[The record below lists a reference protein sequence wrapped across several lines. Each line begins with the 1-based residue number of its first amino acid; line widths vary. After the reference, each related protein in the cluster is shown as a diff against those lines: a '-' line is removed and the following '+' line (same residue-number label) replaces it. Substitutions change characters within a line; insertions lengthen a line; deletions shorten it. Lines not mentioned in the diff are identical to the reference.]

1 MRLAVGPALLI
12 TALSLARPVAQ
23 TPLSIVIEK
32 NVEARMRDGVV
43 LRADVY
49 RPAGDGKRP
58 ALLQRTPYSKNPGQP
73 RSQFHRLAEAGFV
86 VVVQDTRGR
95 YMSDGVAVPHD
106 EGPDGY
112 DTVEWV
118 AQLPYVGGRVGMFG
132 GSYSA
137 TTQLLAAPM
146 RPPHLVALFPSAS
159 YASRYDMVFQGGAFY
174 LGDGLS
180 WNLGQAKDARRR
192 ALDPTADRDHEIGL
206 TPDERRQL
214 RDDWY
219 WRLPLNAMRVLEVD
233 NYSPGYF
240 DLLAHPSYDR
250 FWETFDVAAK
260 HPQFQVPAYHLTGWY
275 DSLLNGTLANFA
287 GLREHAGTER
297 ARRNQRLIVGPW
309 THARPS
315 AGTRAIGDVDFGPD
329 AGFDSEALIVRWFRH
344 WMPLPVPPAPAPPP
358 DWTGAPVRIF
368 VMGDNRWRDE
378 QEWPLRRAVPTAYH
392 LLSDGKANTRDG
404 DGRLVPTPAPATQAH
419 DTFAYDP
426 SNPVPTGAFG
436 AYSRA
441 PNDRRP
447 MQQRQDVLV
456 YTSAP
461 MTAPLEVT
469 GPVRLVLWAASSAPD
484 TDFTAALSDVQPDG
498 TARALTD
505 GIVRARYRASRTQP
519 SLLAPGQ
526 PYEFT
531 IEVGATS
538 NVFLPGHRLRLEVSS
553 SNFPRWDRN
562 PNTGKPFATDGA
574 TAVARQTVFH
584 DAARPSRLVLPVV
597 PR

>member
-1 MRLAVGPALLI
+1 MRFGLATALAALALAVPA
-12 TALSLARPVAQ
+12 AQ
-23 TPLSIVIEK
+23 SPRVVVEK
-32 NVEARMRDGVV
+32 NLSARMRDGVI

-49 RPAGDGKRP
+49 RPAGDGKYP
-58 ALLQRTPYSKNPGQP
+58 ALLQRTPYSKNPDDP
-73 RSQFHRLAEAGFV
+73 RSQFHRLAEAGFA

-95 YMSDGVAVPHD
+95 YMSEGVAVPHD
-106 EGPDGY
+106 EGADGY

-118 AQLPYVGGRVGMFG
+118 AQLPYVDGRVGMFG

-192 ALDPTADRDHEIGL
+192 ALEPAADRDHEIGL

-219 WRLPLNAMRVLEVD
+219 WRLPLNAMRVLDVD
-233 NYSPGYF
+233 KYSPGYW

-275 DSLLNGTLANFA
+275 DSLLNGTLANYA
-287 GLREHAGTER
+287 GLRAHAGTEH

-309 THARPS
+309 THARPT
-315 AGTRAIGDVDFGPD
+315 AATRAIGDVDFGPE
-329 AGFDSEALIVRWFRH
+329 AGFDSEGLIVRWFRH
-344 WMPLPVPPAPAPPP
+344 WMPTPAPPP
-358 DWTGAPVRIF
+358 GAAAPSDWTGAPVRIF

-378 QEWPLRRAVPTAYH
+378 QEWPLARAVPTAYH
-392 LLSDGKANTRDG
+392 LQSGGTANTLSG
-404 DGRLVPTPAPATQAH
+404 DGRLAPEPAPATQPA
-419 DTFAYDP
+419 DRFEYDP
-426 SNPVPTGAFG
+426 KTPVPTGAFG

-505 GIVRARYRASRTQP
+505 GIVRARYRASRTTP
-519 SLLAPGQ
+519 ALLTPGQ
-526 PYEFT
+526 PTEFT

-562 PNTGKPFATDGA
+562 PNTGAPFGA
-574 TAVARQTVFH
+574 DAAVAVAHQTVFH
-584 DAARPSRLVLPVV
+584 DVARPSRLVLPVV

>member
-1 MRLAVGPALLI
+1 MRTLHL
-12 TALSLARPVAQ
+12 TSLAIVSAWLATLGAQ
-23 TPLSIVIEK
+23 APAVPAVVVEK
-32 NVEARMRDGVV
+32 NVAAPMRDGVV

-49 RPAGDGKRP
+49 RPAGEGKRP
-58 ALLQRTPYSKNPGQP
+58 ALLQRTPYSKNPEEP
-73 RSQFHRLAEAGFV
+73 RSYFHRLAEAGFV

-95 YMSDGVAVPHD
+95 YTSDGVAVPHD
-106 EGPDGY
+106 EGADGY

-118 AQLPYVGGRVGMFG
+118 AQLPYVDGRVGMFG

-192 ALDPTADRDHEIGL
+192 ALEPAADRDREIGL
-206 TPDERRQL
+206 TADERKRLVAEWYWQLPLASMEALQL
-214 RDDWY
+214 R
-219 WRLPLNAMRVLEVD
+219 R
-233 NYSPGYF
+233 YSPGYF

-260 HPQFQVPAYHLTGWY
+260 HAQFEVPAYHLTGWY
-275 DSLLNGTLANFA
+275 DSLLNGTLANFS
-287 GLREHAGTER
+287 GLRARAGNER

-309 THARPS
+309 THARP
-315 AGTRAIGDVDFGPD
+315 GPDTRTIGDVDFGPA
-329 AGFDSEALIVRWFRH
+329 AGFDSEALVIRWFRH
-344 WMPLPVPPAPAPPP
+344 WLGGEPGSHAP
-358 DWTGAPVRIF
+358 DWAGAPVRIF
-368 VMGDNRWRDE
+368 VMGDNVWRDE
-378 QEWPLRRAVPTAYH
+378 QEWPLARATATPFY
-392 LLSDGKANTRDG
+392 LSG
-404 DGRLVPTPAPATQAH
+404 DGEANSRAGDGELQRMPPPASAEPDQYS
-419 DTFAYDP
+419 YDP
-426 SNPVPTGAFG
+426 VRPVPTGAFG

-441 PNDRRP
+441 PGDRREVQERP
-447 MQQRQDVLV
+447 DVLV

-469 GPVRLVLWAASSAPD
+469 GPVRLVLWAASSARD
-484 TDFTAALSDVQPDG
+484 TDFTAALTDVHPDG

-505 GIVRARYRASRTQP
+505 GILRARYRDSRTTP
-519 SLLAPGQ
+519 VLMTPGQ
-526 PYEFT
+526 PYELT

-538 NVFLPGHRLRLEVSS
+538 NVFLPGHRLRVEVSS
-553 SNFPRWDRN
+553 SNFPRYDRN
-562 PNTGKPFATDGA
+562 PNTGAAFATDA
-574 TAVARQTVFH
+574 TTVVARQTIFH
-584 DAARPSRLVLPVV
+584 DAAHPSRLVVPVV